1 MHPQT
6 SEEAQRKVEFVT
18 TETACDRRKLTVC
31 LTLTYATR
39 MLTRSALIYLSR
51 QEGLKDFAARF
62 KLFKKLTTRFVAGET
77 IDEAT
82 AFIREMNTDGCS
94 ASFDHLNES
103 VANPAE
109 AEQEVAEYLQI
120 LNRID
125 ETGINSNVSIKLTQF
140 GLELDPELAYKNARA
155 VVADAARRGNFVRV
169 DMEGSNVTQVTL
181 DIFKRLRAEF
191 ELNDVGIVLQSYLRR
206 TYADAQE
213 LIKLPARIRICKG
226 AYNEPPEVS
235 FPDKNDVDESYVRV
249 MRLLLSSGIY
259 HGIATHDPRMIEA
272 TIDFSKKEGIPKEA
286 FEFQMLYGVR
296 RDLQRQLAKDGYNMR
311 IYVPYGKH
319 WYPYFMRR
327 LAERP
332 ANIWF
337 VFKNLLKG

>member
-1 MHPQT
+1 M
-6 SEEAQRKVEFVT
+6 V
-18 TETACDRRKLTVC
+18 
-31 LTLTYATR
+31 
-39 MLTRSALIYLSR
+39 TRSALIYLSR

-62 KLFKKLTTRFVAGET
+62 RLFKKLTTRFVAGET
-77 IDEAT
+77 IDEAV
-82 AFIREMNTDGCS
+82 AAIRELNTDGCS

-109 AEQEVAEYLQI
+109 AEAEVREYLEI
-120 LNRID
+120 LARID
-125 ETGINSNVSIKLTQF
+125 ETGIKSNVSIKLTQF

-155 VVADAARRGNFVRV
+155 VVEEAARRGNFVRV
-169 DMEGSNVTQVTL
+169 DMEASTVTQQTI

-206 TYADAQE
+206 TYKDAEE
-213 LIKLPARIRICKG
+213 LVKFPARIRICKG
-226 AYNEPPEVS
+226 AYNEPPEVA
-235 FPDKNDVDESYVRV
+235 FPDKKDTDENYIRV
-249 MRLLLSSGIY
+249 MQLLLSSGIY
-259 HGIATHDPRMIEA
+259 HGIATHDPKMIEA
-272 TIDFSKKEGIPKEA
+272 TIDFAKRQGIGKEA

-311 IYVPYGKH
+311 VYVPYGKH

-337 VFKNLLKG
+337 VLKNLLKG

>member
-1 MHPQT
+1 
-6 SEEAQRKVEFVT
+6 
-18 TETACDRRKLTVC
+18 
-31 LTLTYATR
+31 

-62 KLFKKLTTRFVAGET
+62 SLFKRLTTRFVAGET
-77 IDEAT
+77 IDEAVN
-82 AFIREMNTDGCS
+82 AIRELNAEGCS

-103 VANPAE
+103 VANPSE
-109 AEQEVAEYLQI
+109 AEGEVKEYLQI
-120 LNRID
+120 LRQID

-155 VVADAARRGNFVRV
+155 VVVEAARRGNFVRV
-169 DMEGSNVTQVTL
+169 DMEASAVTQKTI

-206 TYADAQE
+206 TYADAE
-213 LIKLPARIRICKG
+213 GLVKLPARIRICKG
-226 AYNEPPEVS
+226 AYMEPPEVA
-235 FPDKNDVDESYVRV
+235 FPDKKETDANYVRV
-249 MRLLLSSGIY
+249 MQLLLASGTY
-259 HGIATHDPRMIEA
+259 HGIATHDPKMIEA
-272 TIDFSKKEGIPKEA
+272 TVDFSRREGIPKSA

-296 RDLQRQLAKDGYNMR
+296 RDLQRQLARDGYNMR
-311 IYVPYGKH
+311 VYVPYGKH

-337 VFKNLLKG
+337 VLKNTLKG